1 MQSFIKGR
9 HCHSILIIPNVFVIK
24 LFLRRA
30 EMRFYISFTFLLASF
45 YMGESFLITHLD
57 GGGHLKGRKF
67 GQTSV
72 ISQTVVVLLNNFFSQ
87 PSIVRDIVFWG
98 KSWFR
103 NCSVI
108 SSSRWRQRF
117 AKYWIYLGSLL
128 AQNFFTKQI
137 RFASSTTSMPLSLKY
152 YHHFGHKDM
161 LISLNQYQV
170 RLHLM

>member
-9 HCHSILIIPNVFVIK
+9 HCLSILIIPNVSVIK

-72 ISQTVVVLLNNFFSQ
+72 ISQTVVVLLDNFFSH
-87 PSIVRDIVFWG
+87 PAIG
-98 KSWFR
+98 
-103 NCSVI
+103 NCAFFLKEEEQKLSSSRHCVLGEKLIQKFGVI

-128 AQNFFTKQI
+128 AQNFLRNK
-137 RFASSTTSMPLSLKY
+137 S
-152 YHHFGHKDM
+152 D
-161 LISLNQYQV
+161 
-170 RLHLM
+170 LHLQPHQCLFH

>member
-1 MQSFIKGR
+1 MFLSSNYFWGEQ
-9 HCHSILIIPNVFVIK
+9 IPLSDK
-24 LFLRRA
+24 FLY
-30 EMRFYISFTFLLASF
+30 FSNFLLARF

-98 KSWFR
+98 ESWFR

-128 AQNFFTKQI
+128 AQNFLQNK
-137 RFASSTTSMPLSLKY
+137 S
-152 YHHFGHKDM
+152 D
-161 LISLNQYQV
+161 
-170 RLHLM
+170 LHLQPHQCLFH